1 MRLLLKISSM
11 KLIQLLEMAQSS
23 NTALR
28 QEAEAKIEVIE
39 KENFID
45 FCLNLSKI
53 LCEKKNKSEIRRLSG
68 LILKNKISINKEIA
82 KRENGNNWLN
92 FSDGLRKSEIKENV
106 LKVLGEKDKH
116 VRRVSSQILAQIVLV
131 ELSEK
136 LYTGLIDN
144 FFFRLQ
150 SSNFEENLYHGT
162 LEIFQFILQEFR
174 IKNFNSE
181 IIDKLSDIVSKLVFP
196 LISQESHEFEELKIG
211 ALHTFISSVE
221 LFEKKLEITE
231 NRDYILKLICNQLIS
246 RNDAVLKLSFEIF
259 EKLIMIC
266 YDHFENFISFI
277 FESSLFLI
285 FEGSESACLSA
296 IEFWSTVAE
305 KEFEINIISLQA
317 LNEGRVSPIHS
328 RNFIKKI
335 SKFYTEYILKYIKL
349 KIKNRET
356 DEWNCYNSAGVS
368 LNLMSQAAPSEIIEN
383 VLTFSNQN
391 LTEKACSISIESS
404 FFAFI
409 TIFDGIGPKILYGKV
424 SVFLKIFVEYLK
436 NGKNQI
442 FKLASWAIG
451 KICTVG
457 SFFIRK
463 KINVTIQFLFLYL
476 IKKEI
481 FENSSWS
488 LNEISI
494 GFGKEGVLSWCFN
507 EIFCSIFQILS
518 RGNRENKNELFEIS
532 GSFILNSS
540 VREKSTILTIFPLI
554 FKFFKENVA
563 SKNYPMIEEQENA
576 NFILRFINIII
587 QKFGKNFGGSFCI
600 CLLEYFHN
608 LISEINKSPIENILD
623 EEILIFLGISIQG
636 FLKKHPKYLE
646 NWVPFVLQK
655 IKPKNNEQILS
666 LAIGVIGDICRA
678 IGAQFKPY
686 LEQTLQV
693 LIYILQNE
701 NENIKPIILACL
713 GDIAFTTEDS
723 SWKYFNFSIP
733 LFKAAA
739 NFTKEFFDVDDLDK
753 FENRL
758 QLKESIL
765 EGISSVI
772 QNTRIKDNFLQINE
786 KLDWIF
792 VFLGHI
798 MEEDRTQRISFLTI
812 GLIGDLS
819 QYFLNFKKTYRRKK
833 WIHQILFEFENSDN
847 EKSKNLGEWVKES
860 LKLKF

>member
-1 MRLLLKISSM
+1 
-11 KLIQLLEMAQSS
+11 MAQST
-23 NTALR
+23 NTAFR
-28 QEAEAKIEVIE
+28 QEAETKIEELE
-39 KENFID
+39 KDNFRD
-45 FCLNLSKI
+45 FYLDLSKI
-53 LCEKKNKSEIRRLSG
+53 MCEKNLKSEIRILSG
-68 LILKNKISINKEIA
+68 LILKNKICINKEISMR
-82 KRENGNNWLN
+82 KNGNNWQN
-92 FSDGLRKSEIKENV
+92 FSDCSYKNEIKENI
-106 LKVLGEKDKH
+106 LKVLGEKDKN

-131 ELSEK
+131 ELTEK
-136 LYTGLIDN
+136 LNTGLIDH
-144 FFFRLQ
+144 FFLRLK

-162 LEIFQFILQEFR
+162 LEIFQFILQEFKS
-174 IKNFNSE
+174 KNFNGE
-181 IIDKLSDIVSKLVFP
+181 FIDKLSDLVSKLVFP
-196 LISQESHEFEELKIG
+196 LISQESIEFEELKIS
-211 ALHTFISSVE
+211 ALHTFISSLD
-221 LFEKKLEITE
+221 LFEKKLEIPE
-231 NRDYILKLICNQLIS
+231 NRDYIFKLICNQFIS
-246 RNDAVLKLSFEIF
+246 RNEAVLKLSFEIF
-259 EKLIMIC
+259 EKLIMTC
-266 YDHFENFISFI
+266 YDHFENFISLI
-277 FESSLFLI
+277 FESSLFLLN
-285 FEGSESACLSA
+285 ESSENVCLSV

-328 RNFIKKI
+328 RNFIRKI

-349 KIKNRET
+349 KIKNHET
-356 DEWNCYNSAGVS
+356 DEWNCYNSAGLS

-383 VLTFSNQN
+383 VLSFSNQN
-391 LTEKACSISIESS
+391 LTDKACSISIESS
-404 FFAFI
+404 FFAFV

-424 SVFLKIFVEYLK
+424 GVLLKIFVEHLK

-476 IKKEI
+476 VKKEI

-507 EIFCSIFQILS
+507 EIFSSIFHMLS
-518 RGNRENKNELFEIS
+518 LENRENKNELFEIS

-540 VREKSTILTIFPLI
+540 VREKSTILSMFPLI
-554 FKFFKENVA
+554 FKFFKENVV
-563 SKNYPMIEEQENA
+563 SKNYLMIDEQENV

-587 QKFGKNFGGSFCI
+587 QKFGKNFGDSFSKY
-600 CLLEYFHN
+600 LLEYFHN
-608 LISEINKSPIENILD
+608 LISKIKKSPIENILD

-636 FLKKHPKYLE
+636 FLRRHPQYLE

-678 IGAQFKPY
+678 IGTQFKPY

-701 NENIKPIILACL
+701 NEKIKPIILACL

-739 NFTKEFFDVDDLDK
+739 NFMKEFLDVDDLDK

-758 QLKESIL
+758 QLKETIL

-772 QNTRIKDNFLQINE
+772 QNTKIKDNFLQINE

-792 VFLGHI
+792 LFLGHI

-812 GLIGDLS
+812 GLVGDLS
-819 QYFLNFKKTYRRKK
+819 QYFLDFKKTYRKKK
-833 WIHQILFEFENSDN
+833 WIQQVLFEFENN
-847 EKSKNLGEWVKES
+847 ENERSKNLSEWVKES
-860 LKLKF
+860 LKFKF